1 YFYLLA
7 DESSSLSSDGKTFTY
22 KVRDGMNWSDG
33 NPITAKDVYTTSLL
47 GYVMVRPAYSYVD
60 TFEMTDDKTVVY
72 HLGTVAPIA
81 QYYLLRERIVADSQ
95 FGDFGKQAEPLV
107 KAKKPSSD
115 KKLVALNKSI
125 SAFKPK
131 TVIASGPMNI
141 DVDALRTDQMT
152 LSKNTKSYLADKM
165 KFDKVQ
171 IYQGETEAISP
182 LMLQKKIDYATQA
195 FPVATEEE
203 LVKKGYRI
211 LRPPTYSGPAI
222 FFNYAKLPEFADK
235 RARQALAYVI
245 DRNQNGTVGE
255 GKSGKGVQ
263 YMAGLSDTALPTWV
277 SQQDMNKLNKYE
289 RDPRKATQLL
299 TAAGWKKQGNSW
311 MTPQGKKASY
321 ELLFPSD
328 YADWSAAAK
337 NLAGQL
343 SGFGINIVLKG
354 EQAVQQEVDVQGSRY
369 TLAIQSWGSSG
380 NPYPA
385 DSFRSALFT
394 FNTPQLGPTQKG
406 MDFPMTQ
413 TTDVVGK
420 VDLQKVVVE
429 SGIGTDDAA
438 LKKNTTTAALAF
450 NELLPIIP
458 LWERFGNNPALV
470 SAVTGYPADGDPIYG
485 NSPYADNFTTIL
497 MLQGKLKPA

>member
-1 YFYLLA
+1 
-7 DESSSLSSDGKTFTY
+7 
-22 KVRDGMNWSDG
+22 
-33 NPITAKDVYTTSLL
+33 
-47 GYVMVRPAYSYVD
+47 
-60 TFEMTDDKTVVY
+60 
-72 HLGTVAPIA
+72 
-81 QYYLLRERIVADSQ
+81 
-95 FGDFGKQAEPLV
+95 
-107 KAKKPSSD
+107 
-115 KKLVALNKSI
+115 
-125 SAFKPK
+125 
-131 TVIASGPMNI
+131 
-141 DVDALRTDQMT
+141 
-152 LSKNTKSYLADKM
+152 
-165 KFDKVQ
+165 
-171 IYQGETEAISP
+171 
-182 LMLQKKIDYATQA
+182 MLQRKIDYATQA

-235 RARQALAYVI
+235 RARQALAHVI
-245 DRNQNGTVGE
+245 DRNQNGTVAE

-263 YMAGLSDTALPTWV
+263 YMAGLSDTALPTWL
-277 SQQDMNKLNKYE
+277 SASDMAKLNKYE
-289 RDPRKATQLL
+289 HDQQKATQLL
-299 TAAGWKKQGNSW
+299 TQAGWKKQGKNW
-311 MTPQGKKASY
+311 VTPQGKKASY
-321 ELLFPSD
+321 ELLFSSD

-343 SGFGINIVLKG
+343 GAFGINIVLKG
-354 EQAVQQEVDVQGSRY
+354 EQDVQQEVDVQASKY
-369 TLAIQSWGSSG
+369 ELAIQGWGSSG

-420 VDLQKVVVE
+420 VDLEKVVVDA
-429 SGIGTDDAA
+429 GIGADDAA

-458 LWERFGNNPALV
+458 LWERFGNNPALI
-470 SAVTGYPADGDPIYG
+470 SAVTGYPPDGDPIYG